1 MKRKVLALVIP
12 ALLAA
17 GAAHAAEIY
26 NKDGNKLDLYGK
38 VDGLHYFSDD
48 SSKDGDQ
55 TYMRVG
61 FKGETQINDQLTGY
75 GQWEYNVQANTTEG
89 EGANSWTRL
98 AFAGLKFG
106 DYGSFDYGRNYG
118 VLYDVEGWTDML
130 PEFGGDSYTYADN
143 YMTGRANGVATYRNT
158 DFFGLVDGLNFA
170 LQYQGKNES
179 QSADD
184 VNIGTN
190 NRNNGDDIRY
200 DNGDGFGISTT
211 YDIGMGF
218 SAGAAYTTSDR
229 TNEQVNA
236 GGTIAGGDKADA
248 WTAGLKYDANN
259 IYLATMYSETR
270 NMTPYGKTDAG
281 YAGGVANKTQNFEV
295 TAQYQFDFGLRPAVS
310 FLMSKGKDLTYRMMT
325 TSSIKMPVSALM
337 ISSRWVWFTS
347 SNYSLIL
354 LKPAVSAGF
363 SFFITTVLKTER
375 TVPWAQIEQFLFAL
389 YGLLIARQKEH
400 ANDQSR
406 PASAFQNRA
415 SLSAHGHRRSH
426 RRPPGSGYYFA

>member
-17 GAAHAAEIY
+17 GAAHAAEVY

-55 TYMRVG
+55 TYMRFG

-89 EGANSWTRL
+89 EGANSSTRL

-170 LQYQGKNES
+170 LQYQGKMKAKALTMS
-179 QSADD
+179 ISVPITVMTVTIYVTITAMASVFLLPMILAWASAQ
-184 VNIGTN
+184 
-190 NRNNGDDIRY
+190 
-200 DNGDGFGISTT
+200 
-211 YDIGMGF
+211 
-218 SAGAAYTTSDR
+218 A
-229 TNEQVNA
+229 
-236 GGTIAGGDKADA
+236 
-248 WTAGLKYDANN
+248 
-259 IYLATMYSETR
+259 
-270 NMTPYGKTDAG
+270 
-281 YAGGVANKTQNFEV
+281 
-295 TAQYQFDFGLRPAVS
+295 LRIPLPIV
-310 FLMSKGKDLTYRMMT
+310 LMSKLMLAVRLLAATKLTRGQQ
-325 TSSIKMPVSALM
+325 V
-337 ISSRWVWFTS
+337 
-347 SNYSLIL
+347 
-354 LKPAVSAGF
+354 
-363 SFFITTVLKTER
+363 
-375 TVPWAQIEQFLFAL
+375 
-389 YGLLIARQKEH
+389 
-400 ANDQSR
+400 
-406 PASAFQNRA
+406 
-415 SLSAHGHRRSH
+415 
-426 RRPPGSGYYFA
+426 